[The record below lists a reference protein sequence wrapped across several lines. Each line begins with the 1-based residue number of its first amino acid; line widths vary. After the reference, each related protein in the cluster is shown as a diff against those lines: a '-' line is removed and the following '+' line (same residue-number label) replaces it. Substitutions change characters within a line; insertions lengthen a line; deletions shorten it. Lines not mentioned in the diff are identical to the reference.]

1 LTIAARRLVILA
13 SCRFAARGQGT
24 IATTVG
30 LHSGGGEVHISR
42 VVTLAAL
49 YGAGGSVIGPR
60 VAERLGV
67 PFLDRAIPSSV
78 AKRAGLPE
86 GAVAEADDEP
96 RSRWDRVLDALG
108 RAAPPTGASGQEER
122 LDLESRKLHTEI
134 ERFLADASR
143 SGGVVLGRGGAV
155 VLASVPG
162 ALHVYL
168 GGNRG
173 RRIERVMDLHKIG
186 RATAARRVDA
196 HDRAR
201 RDYVRSAYGI
211 DGDNPA
217 LYHLMI
223 DAISLGVDVCVDLIV
238 AASESLTRGAI
249 PASSA

>member
-1 LTIAARRLVILA
+1 M
-13 SCRFAARGQGT
+13 QG
-24 IATTVG
+24 
-30 LHSGGGEVHISR
+30 SR

-49 YGAGGSVIGPR
+49 YGAGGSLIGPR

-67 PFLDRAIPSSV
+67 RFLDRAIPSSV
-78 AKRAGLPE
+78 AERARVPE
-86 GAVAEADDEP
+86 TVVAGADDEP
-96 RSRWDRVLDALG
+96 RSGWDRLADAIG
-108 RAAPPTGASGQEER
+108 RASPPSGATGQVER
-122 LDLESRKLHTEI
+122 LDLESRKLHGEI

-168 GGNRG
+168 GGSRD
-173 RRIERVMDLHKIG
+173 RRVERVMELHDVD
-186 RATAARRVDA
+186 RATAARRVKA

-201 RDYVRSAYGI
+201 REYVRSAYGI
-211 DGDNPA
+211 DGDDPA

-238 AASESLTRGAI
+238 AASESLARGPV
-249 PASSA
+249 PAC

>member
-1 LTIAARRLVILA
+1 MA
-13 SCRFAARGQGT
+13 SCRFAAPTSGKESGKR
-24 IATTVG
+24 
-30 LHSGGGEVHISR
+30 LFHSRGGEVHVNR

-67 PFLDRAIPSSV
+67 QFLDRAIPSAV
-78 AKRAGLPE
+78 AQRAGIPE
-86 GAVAEADDEP
+86 SAVAEVDEGP
-96 RSRWDRVLDALG
+96 RGRWDQILDSLG
-108 RAAPPTGASGQEER
+108 RASPATGASNQPER
-122 LDLESRKLHTEI
+122 LDLEQRNLHAEI

-162 ALHVYL
+162 ALHIYL
-168 GGNRG
+168 GGPEDG
-173 RRIERVMDLHKIG
+173 RIERVMKLNGVD
-186 RATAARRVDA
+186 RQTAARRVKA

-201 RDYVRSAYGI
+201 RDYVRSVYGV

-238 AASESLTRGAI
+238 AASESMTRD
-249 PASSA
+249 PAPVVPA